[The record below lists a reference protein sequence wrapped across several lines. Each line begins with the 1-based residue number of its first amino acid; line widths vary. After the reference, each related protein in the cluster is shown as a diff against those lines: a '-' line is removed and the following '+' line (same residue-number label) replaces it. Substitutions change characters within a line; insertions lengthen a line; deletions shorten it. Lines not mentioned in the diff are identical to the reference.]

1 MTAYPYAKEKPVL
14 ELQLAGIHDDGEN
27 LVLNDDNGSSYLLP
41 IDQNLR
47 QSIAKAR
54 RISPARPGGQGSFGP
69 RDIQARFRQGAT
81 VEEIAAESG
90 WEAERVR
97 RYEWPI
103 VAERANIIRTARS
116 VLISPTPG
124 GEGRAR
130 SLDQYYEDISQHY
143 SFGDAPLDWSTWQ
156 QESGQWTLALDVELP
171 ADVQNELPR
180 GVHFPARWTFNP
192 ANQSL
197 YASNEAAYFLMG
209 REHTTGGPIPGLGTN
224 GASHSAEAE
233 QKTAETETAPTPE
246 PASSPRLTAV
256 RVPENRE
263 QNALLDEL
271 TARRGARSF
280 DPASERK
287 LADLLERARRTS
299 RPLEEAHAEV
309 PTVSGE
315 VDDSSAAEQ
324 PISSISEQLVSK
336 SEAET
341 PSQDAQEAAPVAE
354 FEVTERQDA
363 GVQEGVAEIHEAAET
378 EGIDEGVD
386 GETASDSVAT
396 AERLDAVEPSK
407 TEGTDAQDDSHGEQG
422 EEETAAQEPVEAE
435 PAHPKPASRGKR
447 TSVPSW
453 DDIIF
458 GNQRR

>member
-1 MTAYPYAKEKPVL
+1 ML

-54 RISPARPGGQGSFGP
+54 RISPTRPGGRGSFGP

-124 GEGRAR
+124 GEGPAR
-130 SLDQYYEDISQHY
+130 SLDQHYEAISQHY

-171 ADVQNELPR
+171 TDVQNELPR

-224 GASHSAEAE
+224 GTSHSAEAE
-233 QKTAETETAPTPE
+233 QKTTAENETALTPE

-309 PTVSGE
+309 PAVS
-315 VDDSSAAEQ
+315 
-324 PISSISEQLVSK
+324 
-336 SEAET
+336 SEAEGSSAT
-341 PSQDAQEAAPVAE
+341 EQPDSSLSEQPVINSEAEAPAQEAQETAPVAE
-354 FEVTERQDA
+354 FEAAEGQEA
-363 GVQEGVAEIHEAAET
+363 EVQEGTAEVHEAAET
-378 EGIDEGVD
+378 GGIDERAA
-386 GETASDSVAT
+386 GETASDSGAT
-396 AERLDAVEPSK
+396 AEQVDAAEPSE
-407 TEGTDAQDDSHGEQG
+407 TESTDAQADSHGEQG
-422 EEETAAQEPVEAE
+422 EEETAAQEPVETE
-435 PAHPKPASRGKR
+435 PAQPKPASRGKR

>member
-1 MTAYPYAKEKPVL
+1 ML

-124 GEGRAR
+124 GEGPAR
-130 SLDQYYEDISQHY
+130 SLDQHYETISQHY

-156 QESGQWTLALDVELP
+156 QESGQWILTLDVELP
-171 ADVQNELPR
+171 TDVQNELPR

-233 QKTAETETAPTPE
+233 QKTAETETVPTPE

-299 RPLEEAHAEV
+299 RPLEETHAEV

-324 PISSISEQLVSK
+324 PDSSISEQLVSK

-341 PSQDAQEAAPVAE
+341 PSQDAQETAPVAE
-354 FEVTERQDA
+354 LEATELQDA
-363 GVQEGVAEIHEAAET
+363 GAKEGVAEIHEAAEN
-378 EGIDEGVD
+378 EGIDEGVA

-396 AERLDAVEPSK
+396 AEQLDAVEPSK
-407 TEGTDAQDDSHGEQG
+407 TEGADAQDDSHGEQG

-435 PAHPKPASRGKR
+435 PAQPKPASRGKR

>member
-1 MTAYPYAKEKPVL
+1 MTAYPYAEEKPVL
-14 ELQLAGIHDDGEN
+14 ELQLVGIHDDGEN

-54 RISPARPGGQGSFGP
+54 RISPARPGSRGSFGP

-90 WEAERVR
+90 WEPERVR

-124 GEGRAR
+124 GEGPAR
-130 SLDQYYEDISQHY
+130 SLDQHYEAISQHY

-171 ADVQNELPR
+171 ADVQDELPR

-209 REHTTGGPIPGLGTN
+209 REHTTGGPIPGRVTN
-224 GASHSAEAE
+224 GTSHSPEAE
-233 QKTAETETAPTPE
+233 QKAAETETAPTPE
-246 PASSPRLTAV
+246 PASSSRLTAV

-309 PTVSGE
+309 PTVRGE
-315 VDDSSAAEQ
+315 VDDSSVAEQ
-324 PISSISEQLVSK
+324 PDNSISEQLVSN
-336 SEAET
+336 SEAEA
-341 PSQDAQEAAPVAE
+341 PSQDAQETAPVAE
-354 FEVTERQDA
+354 SEATERQGA
-363 GVQEGVAEIHEAAET
+363 EVKEGVAEIHEAAET
-378 EGIDEGVD
+378 EGIDEGVA
-386 GETASDSVAT
+386 GETASDSGAT
-396 AERLDAVEPSK
+396 AEQLDAIEPSE
-407 TEGTDAQDDSHGEQG
+407 TEGTDAQDDSHGGQG
-422 EEETAAQEPVEAE
+422 EEETAAQEPVETE
-435 PAHPKPASRGKR
+435 PTQPKPASRGKR

>member
-124 GEGRAR
+124 GEGPAR
-130 SLDQYYEDISQHY
+130 SLDQHYETISQHY

-156 QESGQWTLALDVELP
+156 QESGQWILALDVELP
-171 ADVQNELPR
+171 TDVQNELPR

-233 QKTAETETAPTPE
+233 QKTAETETVPTPE

-299 RPLEEAHAEV
+299 RPLEETPAEV

-324 PISSISEQLVSK
+324 PDSSISEQLVSK

-341 PSQDAQEAAPVAE
+341 PSQDAQETAPVAE
-354 FEVTERQDA
+354 LEATELQDA
-363 GVQEGVAEIHEAAET
+363 GAKEGVAEIHEATET

-386 GETASDSVAT
+386 GETASDSVAAT
-396 AERLDAVEPSK
+396 EQLDSVEPSK

-435 PAHPKPASRGKR
+435 PAQPKPASRGKR

>member
-1 MTAYPYAKEKPVL
+1 ML

-54 RISPARPGGQGSFGP
+54 RISPARPGGRGSFGP

-124 GEGRAR
+124 GEGPAR
-130 SLDQYYEDISQHY
+130 SLDQHYGAISQHY

-171 ADVQNELPR
+171 TDVQNELPR

-224 GASHSAEAE
+224 GTSHSAEAE
-233 QKTAETETAPTPE
+233 QKTTAENETAPTPE

-263 QNALLDEL
+263 QNELLDEL

-324 PISSISEQLVSK
+324 PDSSISEQLVSE

-341 PSQDAQEAAPVAE
+341 PAQETAPVAE
-354 FEVTERQDA
+354 LDATERRDA
-363 GVQEGVAEIHEAAET
+363 EVKEGTAEVHEAAET
-378 EGIDEGVD
+378 EGIDERAA
-386 GETASDSVAT
+386 GETASDSGAT
-396 AERLDAVEPSK
+396 AEQLDAAEPSE
-407 TEGTDAQDDSHGEQG
+407 TEATDAQDNSHGEQG
-422 EEETAAQEPVEAE
+422 EQETAAQEPVETE
-435 PAHPKPASRGKR
+435 PAQPKPASRGKR

>member
-124 GEGRAR
+124 GEGPAR
-130 SLDQYYEDISQHY
+130 SLDQHYEAISQHY

-171 ADVQNELPR
+171 TDVQNELPR

-299 RPLEEAHAEV
+299 RPLEETHAEV

-324 PISSISEQLVSK
+324 PDSSISEQLVSK

-341 PSQDAQEAAPVAE
+341 PSQDAQETAPVAE
-354 FEVTERQDA
+354 LEATELQDA
-363 GVQEGVAEIHEAAET
+363 GAKEGVAEIHEAAET
-378 EGIDEGVD
+378 EGIDEGVA
-386 GETASDSVAT
+386 GETASDSVAP
-396 AERLDAVEPSK
+396 AEQLDAVEPSK

-422 EEETAAQEPVEAE
+422 EGETAAQEPVEAE
-435 PAHPKPASRGKR
+435 PAQPKPASRGKR